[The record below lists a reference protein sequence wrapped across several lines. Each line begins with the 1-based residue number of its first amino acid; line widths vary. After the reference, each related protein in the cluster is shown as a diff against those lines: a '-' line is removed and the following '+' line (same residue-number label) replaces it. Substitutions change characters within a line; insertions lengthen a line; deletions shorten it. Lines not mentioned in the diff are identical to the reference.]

1 MGKSV
6 FVIFHTRQVK
16 RGSEVFGQSLFS
28 FYKIVTLLPTFAF
41 HKPWLT
47 ESSGADQT
55 FTDLE
60 ECTFYPFNL
69 LPLLEVEVIPA
80 LFKIIKVTSEMKLTS
95 LRLLGKVWKT
105 TTLNFYFHMSLKRMA
120 QK

>member
-16 RGSEVFGQSLFS
+16 SGSKVFGQSLFS
-28 FYKIVTLLPTFAF
+28 FYKIVTLLPTFSF

-47 ESSGADQT
+47 KSSGADQT

-60 ECTFYPFNL
+60 ECTFLLFNF
-69 LPLLEVEVIPA
+69 LPLLKVVVIPA
-80 LFKIIKVTSEMKLTS
+80 LFKVIKLTSEMYLKS
-95 LRLLGKVWKT
+95 LWVLGKVWKT
-105 TTLNFYFHMSLKRMA
+105 TILTFYFLMSL
-120 QK
+120 